1 MVIDVAAAAAAA
13 RRTHDTLCR
22 VGVVDQGKIGAIEVT
37 LAGVHDDA
45 IALQLQVEAAYDMM
59 CKVAAAPPTHPHPIA
74 LANTYQLPP
83 PPSLQV
89 QLKSLIARASGKT
102 LCVLCCVARVNV
114 CV

>member
-59 CKVAAAPPTHPHPIA
+59 CKVAAVPPH
-74 LANTYQLPP
+74 P
-83 PPSLQV
+83 PPSYCPRKHLPTPPSPFTSGAVKVADRARVRQD
-89 QLKSLIARASGKT
+89 SLCT
-102 LCVLCCVARVNV
+102 LLCCA
-114 CV
+114 CE